1 VIHARTNS
9 CALRQQ
15 KSRVRFRFRR
25 TIVARLRSVPMTARG
40 VCVGRRTVVPW
51 IGIDE
56 AIPGIETIVACPGA
70 PVAPIP
76 VAPCRPD
83 VPNARPVPGSEV
95 RCLGRG
101 VRKDESTRRN
111 CGGKC
116 QPFDTGDMHVR
127 TRTKVWTSSV
137 STNQK
142 PMAKQPDWL
151 SIGSLLS
158 LMVSNSPRFLR
169 ERLGFRKH
177 IDDRF
182 GHRVQDQ
189 HLILHLHIFVVT

>member
-1 VIHARTNS
+1 
-9 CALRQQ
+9 
-15 KSRVRFRFRR
+15 
-25 TIVARLRSVPMTARG
+25 MTARG

-51 IGIDE
+51 IGIGE
-56 AIPGIETIVACPGA
+56 AIPGIETVVACPGA
-70 PVAPIP
+70 LVAPIP

-101 VRKDESTRRN
+101 AREDESTRRD
-111 CGGKC
+111 CGGKY
-116 QPFDTGDMHVR
+116 QYFDTGDTHVR
-127 TRTKVWTSSV
+127 ARTKLWGLQYLHKSKAYGKS
-137 STNQK
+137 
-142 PMAKQPDWL
+142 KQPDWL

-158 LMVSNSPRFLR
+158 LMASNSPRFLR

-177 IDDRF
+177 IDDLF
-182 GHRVQDQ
+182 GHRVHDQ